1 MALLEPLY
9 TGLALVIKRREFL
22 IGSAVAAG
30 AARAWAQTANRA
42 KMDRVAV
49 MSYSFD
55 LIMKSATGPDD
66 PRRTLDILDF
76 PGEMAR
82 RYGIHNL
89 EIQHEHFRSTEP
101 DYLGEFKNR
110 LTKAQSR
117 VTQLVL
123 ELGEH
128 NISTRDPALRSET
141 IKLTNRWIDRA
152 VFLSAPRV
160 MINQG
165 TLAPD
170 VRTTAAKALKTIKA
184 YADTKKVMVTVE
196 NRDDPPGYVSST
208 MPSGSGPDGTAGTPN
223 SAAAAPPPEHTWQ
236 DEVRLIRAA
245 GVWANPDVASFPD
258 NAARETG
265 LRVMYAMATSSHFKY
280 MPNLFDSAR
289 AIQISKEVGYK
300 GLYSIE
306 AEPLTPQPYPFVE
319 TILDVLLRNL

>member
-1 MALLEPLY
+1 MA
-9 TGLALVIKRREFL
+9 
-22 IGSAVAAG
+22 
-30 AARAWAQTANRA
+30 
-42 KMDRVAV
+42 RVAV

-55 LIMKSATGPDD
+55 LIMKSAAGPHD

-76 PGEMAR
+76 PDEMAQ

-89 EIQHEHFRSTEP
+89 EIQQYHFRSTDP
-101 DYLGEFKNR
+101 AYLEEFKNR
-110 LTKAQSR
+110 LTKARSR

-123 ELGEH
+123 ELGAH
-128 NISTRDPALRSET
+128 NISTTDPAVRSET
-141 IKLTNRWIDRA
+141 IELTNQWIDRA
-152 VFLSAPRV
+152 VLLSAARV

-165 TLAPD
+165 TLAPH
-170 VRTTAAKALKTIKA
+170 VRNAAAEALKTINA
-184 YADTKKVMVTVE
+184 YADAKKVLVTVE

-208 MPSGSGPDGTAGTPN
+208 VQAPASPTTA
-223 SAAAAPPPEHTWQ
+223 PPEHTWE
-236 DEVRLIRAA
+236 DEVQLIKAA

-258 NAARETG
+258 NAAREAG

-289 AIQISKEVGYK
+289 AVQISKEVGYK

-306 AEPLTPQPYPFVE
+306 AEPLTPQPYPFVQ